1 MITSCYAI
9 YVLIITKLKM
19 EVIPKLSVEHV
30 INNVY
35 FMTWH
40 IYVFMYRKIKGGAF
54 LIYCDKF
61 VLKFLFH
68 VFIYQKIKGKVDL
81 VLLIVG

>member
-1 MITSCYAI
+1 MTTSCYAI
-9 YVLIITKLKM
+9 YFLIITKLKM
-19 EVIPKLSVEHV
+19 EVVPKLSVEHI

-61 VLKFLFH
+61 VNEI
-68 VFIYQKIKGKVDL
+68 FISCFYISKN
-81 VLLIVG
+81 